1 MWYFGVLAGLF
12 IGAIT
17 DSVPA
22 ALVFSVLG
30 GIIVHLAT
38 RKKSAVEKTEIKY
51 RSVPPQLIDLQR
63 QIANLERRLK
73 MVEAQLATTQAETQF
88 AEGVPQPAIRS
99 ARAMKNL
106 LKPPRAPKRLE
117 NPKPPQFNGNQ
128 RHNATPP
135 RRVPHEA
142 STSISTCPWSQG
154 R

>member
-38 RKKSAVEKTEIKY
+38 RKKSAAETPTTKY

-63 QIANLERRLK
+63 QIASLERRLQ
-73 MVEAQLATTQAETQF
+73 MVEAQLAGTQAETQ
-88 AEGVPQPAIRS
+88 AKTQC
-99 ARAMKNL
+99 K
-106 LKPPRAPKRLE
+106 K
-117 NPKPPQFNGNQ
+117 
-128 RHNATPP
+128 
-135 RRVPHEA
+135 
-142 STSISTCPWSQG
+142 
-154 R
+154 